1 MKKAILLLTIL
12 LVAIGITLHVTA
24 TEIEYTSRV
33 TQDNC
38 VLCKDQNSYRKA
50 HLPRSWSNGSS

>member
-38 VLCKDQNSYRKA
+38 VLCKDQNHSVNSQY
-50 HLPRSWSNGSS
+50 WE